1 MQTSIR
7 WQIPLSALLTAIPH
21 PFLASWTLGMFKWHV
36 ALYPVYMTKPPKSLF
51 LQALRSSSAWELVRS
66 WVAHLQDHLSA
77 DGGRSFPGPFCST
90 DTLKRPSVQSHSHP
104 PAPIRES
111 QEQHGMLTWTRHSW
125 TWHQPSWNCY
135 LQIPSSV
142 WSHVILRFK
151 SNVLLPKD
159 TKRRNWAIYKV
170 IWKGC
175 SRLFHKNCQNGCARF
190 HSHQQQ
196 RNSCCLTVS
205 WP

>member
-1 MQTSIR
+1 MARGAVPGEHDWATEVPS
-7 WQIPLSALLTAIPH
+7 LTVSAGTTIE
-21 PFLASWTLGMFKWHV
+21 FSLG
-36 ALYPVYMTKPPKSLF
+36 P
-51 LQALRSSSAWELVRS
+51 VRS

-111 QEQHGMLTWTRHSW
+111 QEQHGMLAWTRHSW

-135 LQIPSSV
+135 LQIPSYV
-142 WSHVILRFK
+142 WSHVILRFI

-175 SRLFHKNCQNGCARF
+175 SRLFHRNCQNGCARF

-196 RNSCCLTVS
+196 RNFCCLRNCGRCIYFGHFNM
-205 WP
+205 

>member
-1 MQTSIR
+1 MSHR
-7 WQIPLSALLTAIPH
+7 SPLPHCFCRHYDRVQLGNRSEAEWLIYRTISLLMEEEA
-21 PFLASWTLGMFKWHV
+21 
-36 ALYPVYMTKPPKSLF
+36 
-51 LQALRSSSAWELVRS
+51 
-66 WVAHLQDHLSA
+66 
-77 DGGRSFPGPFCST
+77 FPAPFCST

-104 PAPIRES
+104 PAPIRQS
-111 QEQHGMLTWTRHSW
+111 QEQHRVLAWTWHSW
-125 TWHQPSWNCY
+125 IWHQPSWNCY
-135 LQIPSSV
+135 LQIPSYV
-142 WSHVILRFK
+142 CSHVILRFI

-175 SRLFHKNCQNGCARF
+175 SRLFHRNCQNGCARF

-196 RNSCCLTVS
+196 RNFCCLTVS